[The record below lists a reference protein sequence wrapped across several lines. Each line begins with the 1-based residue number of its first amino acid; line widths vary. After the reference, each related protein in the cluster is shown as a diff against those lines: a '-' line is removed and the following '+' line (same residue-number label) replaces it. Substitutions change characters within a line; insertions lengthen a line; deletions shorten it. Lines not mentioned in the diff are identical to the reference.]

1 MKYRYE
7 PRSLEKERIRL
18 LNQLYDRPKIDELVK
33 RYEALGPFRFTG
45 LLSFQMVVSEQVAL
59 RNLAL
64 HWRRVQKK
72 ALGTRWNIKG
82 VGPMSGIAVMELAS
96 IDPRGNSSAINPHFH
111 YLINDHPSLPRED
124 TKATKL
130 LDKAFKSASTV
141 IRTDGDKPKS
151 LVASDG
157 SGVCFIDEGF
167 LIYLAKQAGDP
178 EWNWSS
184 RVKVLCPDGYV

>member
-1 MKYRYE
+1 
-7 PRSLEKERIRL
+7 
-18 LNQLYDRPKIDELVK
+18 
-33 RYEALGPFRFTG
+33 
-45 LLSFQMVVSEQVAL
+45 
-59 RNLAL
+59 
-64 HWRRVQKK
+64 
-72 ALGTRWNIKG
+72 
-82 VGPMSGIAVMELAS
+82 MSGIAVMELAS

-157 SGVCFIDEGF
+157 SGVCSIDEGF